1 MILPIVKEPNVILHQ
16 KAIPVTEITPEIGKL
31 IADMLETMHAAEGVG
46 LAANQVGSRWDILVA
61 SADGRPRKELLL
73 INASIT
79 KRHGKALCPE
89 GCLSLPGVSSK
100 VSRATEVI
108 ASGMDASLR
117 PVTVEATGLM
127 AQILQ
132 HETDHLQGHLYADR
146 VSFWKRRRLLQRY
159 QSFSETIR
167 KIEV

>member
-1 MILPIVKEPNVILHQ
+1 MILPIVKEPNPILHQ
-16 KAIPVTEITPEIGKL
+16 KAIPVTEITPEIQKL
-31 IADMLETMHAAEGVG
+31 IADMVETMHAAEGVG

-61 SADGRPRKELLL
+61 SADGQPRKELAL

-79 KRHGKALCPE
+79 QRHGKALCSE
-89 GCLSLPGVSSK
+89 GCLSVPGVSSK
-100 VSRATEVI
+100 VSRATEVT

-117 PVTVEATGLM
+117 TVTVEATGLM

-132 HETDHLQGHLYADR
+132 HETDHLQGHLYVDR

-159 QSFSETIR
+159 QSLSETIR
-167 KIEV
+167 KIAV